1 MIAAATPQQVSSIL
15 DVDLWRATP
24 GRDEEFDEQRFGAW
38 LEMLS
43 GVEEDMAAR
52 IVAAIDPTV
61 AIAGLSRYV
70 RVFDKAVLAPIES
83 DDDVD
88 VPPYG
93 GLECEVGGYVV
104 RAKTPYAW
112 DAIESLLLTLV
123 NARPD
128 FFHTVMQGCR
138 RLSNSTPERDELD
151 ELMLAPD
158 QQLHDVSVDREGR
171 RSQQGY
177 LTAGDARAFLRMTR
191 QSRPAST
198 EGVTAINAIVAAYFR
213 ALDDEAR
220 AVEERA
226 RTEDRSAAA
235 STDPEVAASIDAVV
249 AVLSENGAAPLRQR
263 ALPGPVTADAE
274 RVTPLEPLM
283 EYIHDTDP
291 AAYFARSREIAFLA
305 NALLAGCAVQSRAF
319 TVQEA
324 WNAAVGV
331 CNLGLEV
338 SPARSPEP
346 ASDALRLASL
356 AQGKLP
362 DAFLVDHDLVTAFEA
377 GWRLLHEDVSM
388 FVAGRLI
395 AALADLHVADDET
408 RRDLSRLRRELKRN
422 RAAGTPWRTGDALD
436 VIGILDMPTCVS
448 VRGLLGECPVLPDTL
463 TATLRGHARAVSATA
478 FTCFTTR
485 SQIAMVH
492 EFGATLRDA
501 LAS

>member
-1 MIAAATPQQVSSIL
+1 M
-15 DVDLWRATP
+15 
-24 GRDEEFDEQRFGAW
+24 
-38 LEMLS
+38 
-43 GVEEDMAAR
+43 
-52 IVAAIDPTV
+52 
-61 AIAGLSRYV
+61 
-70 RVFDKAVLAPIES
+70 
-83 DDDVD
+83 
-88 VPPYG
+88 
-93 GLECEVGGYVV
+93 
-104 RAKTPYAW
+104 
-112 DAIESLLLTLV
+112 
-123 NARPD
+123 
-128 FFHTVMQGCR
+128 
-138 RLSNSTPERDELD
+138 
-151 ELMLAPD
+151 
-158 QQLHDVSVDREGR
+158 
-171 RSQQGY
+171 
-177 LTAGDARAFLRMTR
+177 
-191 QSRPAST
+191 
-198 EGVTAINAIVAAYFR
+198 TAINAIVAAYFR
-213 ALDDEAR
+213 ALDDQAR

-338 SPARSPEP
+338 SPARTCRASTQP
-346 ASDALRLASL
+346 AR
-356 AQGKLP
+356 QGKLP

>member
-88 VPPYG
+88 VPAYG

-104 RAKTPYAW
+104 RAKTPHAW

-191 QSRPAST
+191 QSRPASP

-213 ALDDEAR
+213 ALDDQAR

-249 AVLSENGAAPLRQR
+249 AVLSENGAAPVRQR

-291 AAYFARSREIAFLA
+291 GAYFARSREIAFLA

-346 ASDALRLASL
+346 ASR
-356 AQGKLP
+356 LP

-388 FVAGRLI
+388 FVAG
-395 AALADLHVADDET
+395 AAD
-408 RRDLSRLRRELKRN
+408 RRPRR
-422 RAAGTPWRTGDALD
+422 
-436 VIGILDMPTCVS
+436 
-448 VRGLLGECPVLPDTL
+448 
-463 TATLRGHARAVSATA
+463 SAH
-478 FTCFTTR
+478 R
-485 SQIAMVH
+485 
-492 EFGATLRDA
+492 RR
-501 LAS
+501 